1 MPIYEYGCDACG
13 HKFEE
18 QQKMADPPLRVCP
31 QCGKESLEK
40 LIAATSFVLKGG
52 GWYKDGYGN
61 PNKTPRTE
69 NQRADRLQKA
79 IDDDKK
85 KTAAAAPST
94 SGDSSSPTT
103 AAPSSSS
110 SDTTKAPA

>member
-1 MPIYEYGCDACG
+1 MPIYEYGCGACG

-18 QQKMADPPLRVCP
+18 QQKMADPPLKVCP
-31 QCGKESLEK
+31 QCNKESLEK
-40 LIAATSFVLKGG
+40 LIAPTTFVLKGG

-85 KTAAAAPST
+85 KTAAAST
-94 SGDSSSPTT
+94 ASDSSSST
-103 AAPSSSS
+103 ASSSSSSS
-110 SDTTKAPA
+110 SDTSKASA